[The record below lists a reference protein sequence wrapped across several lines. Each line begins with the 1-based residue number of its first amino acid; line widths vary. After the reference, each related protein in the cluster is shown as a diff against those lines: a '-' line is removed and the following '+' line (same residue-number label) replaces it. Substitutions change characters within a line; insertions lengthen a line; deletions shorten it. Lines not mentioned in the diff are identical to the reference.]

1 MDVDDSVRARFGV
14 VACLRDMGNG
24 TSRLFIDDV
33 EGNSTKNPIDWSHKW
48 FVTFTPE
55 LANEAIEKMEVS
67 DELLRTIVAAVL
79 SRCFIHNN
87 PLD

>member
-1 MDVDDSVRARFGV
+1 
-14 VACLRDMGNG
+14 MGNG

-67 DELLRTIVAAVL
+67 DELLRTIGAAVL

>member
-1 MDVDDSVRARFGV
+1 MDVDDSIRTRFGV

-33 EGNSTKNPIDWSHKW
+33 EGNRTENPIDWAHKW

-55 LANEAIEKMEVS
+55 MQNDAIEKMDID
-67 DELLRTIVAAVL
+67 DELLRTIGAAVL
-79 SRCFIHNN
+79 ARCFIHND
-87 PLD
+87 PTD